1 MVSKPRSTQE
11 TDPLQLT
18 SVALDSPPGLP
29 NYRPSLPSPPRKPL
43 WHNDATLPYTLSTHI
58 IDAAPFRTCPEFR
71 PLEEESMVSY
81 AEMKKL
87 DLKAR
92 QKVAKENVG
101 KMWEWRMQLVESRRA
116 KGKLDVHERLLWNCV
131 NRYVKKDLDSA
142 PRRRKGLT
150 LVFVHPIGCNKE
162 TWEPLIL
169 SLLKSPASR
178 DVEEIWAWEA
188 VDTGDSALLNEGKLN
203 QMSDWYD
210 SARDFL
216 HFLLHYL
223 PSQVTSDTV
232 PTYLPHVS
240 GTEFQQ
246 RIDQGFSDRRIIAIG
261 HSFGGNICARSCY
274 TYPRLFSALVLA
286 DPGIVKRNH
295 PTLKRTI
302 TFLAQF
308 GFSRINSWKS
318 REEAFKF
325 LKKSPFFAPWHPDA
339 FKIYVES
346 GLHSD
351 PQSGEVR
358 LKMHPV
364 YEALANINAKET
376 SEDMYEKL
384 PSLDGRVYI
393 KWVMPDP
400 KKGGGIGGL
409 PELSAELVKQRLGYT
424 SCINLPDAAHMIPM
438 EKPDEMAREI
448 ADTIQVIFGTP
459 ARM

>member
-1 MVSKPRSTQE
+1 
-11 TDPLQLT
+11 
-18 SVALDSPPGLP
+18 
-29 NYRPSLPSPPRKPL
+29 PSPPRKPL
-43 WHNDATLPYTLSTHI
+43 WHNDTTVPYTLSTHI

-81 AEMKKL
+81 AEMNNL
-87 DLKAR
+87 DPKAR
-92 QKVAKENVG
+92 QKAAKENVG
-101 KMWEWRMQLVESRRA
+101 KMWEWRIQLDESRRA
-116 KGKLDVHERLLWNCV
+116 KGGLDVHERLL
-131 NRYVKKDLDSA
+131 
-142 PRRRKGLT
+142 RRRKGLT

-162 TWEPLIL
+162 TWEPLIW
-169 SLLKSPASR
+169 SLLKSPAGR
-178 DVEEIWAWEA
+178 DVEEIWTWEA

-223 PSQVTSDTV
+223 PSQITSTTL
-232 PTYLPHVS
+232 PTHLPRVS
-240 GTEFQQ
+240 TTEFQH
-246 RIDQGFSDRRIIAIG
+246 RIDQGFSDSDSDSNRRRRRIIAIG
-261 HSFGGNICARSCY
+261 HSFGGNVCARSCY

-308 GFSRINSWKS
+308 GFSRISSWKS
-318 REEAFKF
+318 RC
-325 LKKSPFFAPWHPDA
+325 KKSPFFAPWHPDA
-339 FKIYVES
+339 FTIYIES

-351 PQSGEVR
+351 PQTGEVH

-364 YEALANINAKET
+364 CEALANINAKET
-376 SEDMYEKL
+376 CEDMYEKL
-384 PSLDGRVYI
+384 PRLDGGVYL

-409 PELSAELVKQRLGYT
+409 PELSAELVRQRKGYT
-424 SCINLPDAAHMIPM
+424 SSVNLPDAAHMIPM

-448 ADTIQVIFGTP
+448 ADTIQVVFGTP

>member
-1 MVSKPRSTQE
+1 TS
-11 TDPLQLT
+11 LT
-18 SVALDSPPGLP
+18 LDSPPEFP
-29 NYRPSLPSPPRKPL
+29 NHHCPNLPSPPRKPL
-43 WHNDATLPYTLSTHI
+43 WHNDPIVLYTLSTHI

-81 AEMKKL
+81 AEMNNL
-87 DLKAR
+87 DPKAR
-92 QKVAKENVG
+92 QKAPTENVG
-101 KMWEWRMQLVESRRA
+101 KTWEWRIQLDESRRA
-116 KGKLDVHERLLWNCV
+116 KGGLDVHEWVLWNCV
-131 NRYVKKDLDSA
+131 NRYVKKDLDLGDGSSR
-142 PRRRKGLT
+142 RRRKGLT

-162 TWEPLIL
+162 VSIHKNLVC
-169 SLLKSPASR
+169 LLKSPAGR

-188 VDTGDSALLNEGKLN
+188 VDTGDSALLKEGKLN

-223 PSQVTSDTV
+223 PSQITST
-232 PTYLPHVS
+232 TLPAHLPRVS
-240 GTEFQQ
+240 TTAFQH
-246 RIDQGFSDRRIIAIG
+246 RIDQGFSDSDSDSNRRRRRIIAIG
-261 HSFGGNICARSCY
+261 HSFGGNVCACAWSCY

-286 DPGIVKRNH
+286 DPGIVRRNH

-308 GFSRINSWKS
+308 RFSRISSWKS
-318 REEAFKF
+318 REEAFKS

-384 PSLDGRVYI
+384 PSLDERVYI
-393 KWVMPDP
+393 KWVIPDP

-409 PELSAELVKQRLGYT
+409 PELSAELVKQRPGYT
-424 SCINLPDAAHMIPM
+424 SSINLSDAAHMIPM
-438 EKPDEMAREI
+438 EKPDEMGE
-448 ADTIQVIFGTP
+448 
-459 ARM
+459 